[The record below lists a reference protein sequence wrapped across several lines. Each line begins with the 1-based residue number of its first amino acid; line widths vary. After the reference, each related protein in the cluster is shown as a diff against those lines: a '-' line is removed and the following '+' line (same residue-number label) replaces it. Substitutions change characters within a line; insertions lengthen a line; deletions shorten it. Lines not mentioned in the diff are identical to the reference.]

1 MKQIPSQARNR
12 KAKMN
17 SKFGH
22 RVSQMRPRQLKATQ
36 RGWVSLELA
45 MSMFL
50 VVAILLA
57 LFAVQRLVTYQ
68 GALYDSATQIA
79 RMAARHDSANFNR
92 MKRQLPKGA
101 KVKVESRDGVV
112 KVSVAD
118 DVALL
123 PGWPTIP
130 VSASASMLEEGT

>member
-1 MKQIPSQARNR
+1 
-12 KAKMN
+12 MN
-17 SKFGH
+17 SKLGCETS
-22 RVSQMRPRQLKATQ
+22 RSGLGQSSATQ

-50 VVAILLA
+50 VVIILA
-57 LFAVQRLVTYQ
+57 CLFAVQRLITFQ

-79 RMAARHDSANFNR
+79 RMAARHDSANLNR
-92 MKRQLPKGA
+92 MKRELPKGA
-101 KVKVESRDGVV
+101 EVKVDSRDGMVT
-112 KVSVAD
+112 VSIAD

-130 VSASASMLEEGT
+130 ISVSASMLEEGA